1 MSLASK
7 KQQLI
12 NELKNK
18 LSQKSYGSTI
28 EEVVLL
34 RAFKYFDLQN
44 IGLCSKEIF
53 TKTMLKIGITSLSDL
68 EISELF
74 EQFNPNKDGLLDYK
88 EFVSNLYSNKSISSK
103 KKLQTPSTHSV
114 PPPQGGE
121 PPEIQKNLPKKEFLN
136 QTPVEKVLNQI
147 REILSSK
154 GIREVCSIARYFRI
168 VDENNTQTIDF
179 KEFQKCCEQFDLN
192 LTEDEIQIA
201 FDSFDRDNTGEIDY
215 DEFLRTIRGDMND
228 FRKNL
233 VNQVFNKLDINGNG
247 EISFDELEAQ
257 YSAKNHP
264 EVLSGRKTEKEIL
277 KEFMDTFQDTY
288 NYLCGTET
296 DNIITLEEFMEY
308 YENIS
313 MTIDSDE
320 YFEILLNNAWNLNGQ
335 NINKKAWANTQ
346 EEKGEGNAKNNL
358 AQNYQEKFGERRPGQ
373 TEEEAQEE
381 KSLIAL
387 RKLRKEM
394 LSRGC
399 SGIISL
405 KRQFKLLDENN
416 SKTLD
421 FNEFSNA
428 LNEFKINF
436 TKEEI
441 ISLFNTFDKNGNG
454 IIEYEEFINQL
465 RGPMNQKRKDIVTKA
480 FNKLDIDKSGFIDMD
495 EIKHSYN
502 AKNNPDV
509 KTGKKTEEEVYT
521 EFMDTFKANHILK
534 TGPRSKRV
542 TYEEFLDYYNNI
554 SMTVNDDEQFVFLI
568 QNAWKLNPFTYSRP
582 KSINNINN
590 EEDDNNINNNKDNI
604 SNSNNKNINDFR
616 KRDFNTTQAPFGVD
630 IKEPK
635 ENIIKNN
642 NNLNRNKNI
651 IEIIEKLRNIIS
663 KRGSRGIMSIRREF
677 MISDNDN
684 NKTVSIDEFKKFCH
698 DYRINLTNNE
708 INLLFAEL
716 DKDKIGVIDYQEF
729 LKFLIGEMNEKRK
742 KIIIQV
748 FKMFDKNK
756 NGTIDLDDIRE
767 SYNAKMH
774 PDVILGK
781 KTEEEILAEFLD
793 TFEYQF
799 NLLNDEKE
807 NENKINME
815 EFMDYYNNIS
825 FGIKDDDY
833 FEEMIKNVYNLDSKR
848 NTSKKSWR
856 GEY

>member
-1 MSLASK
+1 MSLMSK

-12 NELKNK
+12 NELRNK

-34 RAFKYFDLQN
+34 RAFKYFDLQDT
-44 IGLCSKEIF
+44 GLCSKEIF
-53 TKTMLKIGITSLSDL
+53 TKTMLKIGVTGLSDL

-103 KKLQTPSTHSV
+103 KKLQVPNPTPTQI
-114 PPPQGGE
+114 PAPDYQ
-121 PPEIQKNLPKKEFLN
+121 EIQNNLNKKEFLN

-147 REILSSK
+147 REKLSSR
-154 GIREVCSIARYFRI
+154 GIKEVCSIARYFRV

-179 KEFQKCCEQFDLN
+179 KEFKKCCEQFQLN
-192 LTEDEIQIA
+192 LTDNEIQIA
-201 FDSFDRDNTGEIDY
+201 FVSFDRDNTGEIDY

-228 FRKNL
+228 FRRNL
-233 VNQVFNKLDINGNG
+233 VNQVFNKLDLNGNG
-247 EISFDELEAQ
+247 EISFDELQAK

-264 EVLSGRKTEKEIL
+264 EVLSGRKTENEVL

-313 MTIDSDE
+313 MTIDNDE
-320 YFEILLNNAWNLNGQ
+320 YFEILLNNAWNLNNQ
-335 NINKKAWANTQ
+335 NTNKKAWANTT
-346 EEKGEGNAKNNL
+346 EEKENNNKIL
-358 AQNYQEKFGERRPGQ
+358 SQNYQEKFGDRRPGQ
-373 TEEEAQEE
+373 TQEEAKEE
-381 KSLIAL
+381 RSTIAL
-387 RKLRKEM
+387 RKMRKEI

-399 SGIISL
+399 GGLISL
-405 KRQFKLLDENN
+405 RRQFKLLDENN

-421 FNEFSNA
+421 FKEFSNA
-428 LNEFKINF
+428 LNEYKINL
-436 TKEEI
+436 TNDEI
-441 ISLFNTFDKNGNG
+441 MLLFATFDKNENG
-454 IIEYEEFINQL
+454 VIEYDEFINLL

-521 EFMDTFKANHILK
+521 EFMDTFKANHLLK
-534 TGPRSKRV
+534 SGPRSKRV

-554 SMTVNDDEQFVFLI
+554 SMSINDDEQFIFLI

-582 KSINNINN
+582 KSINNIN
-590 EEDDNNINNNKDNI
+590 EEEENINIKENKETNVNN
-604 SNSNNKNINDFR
+604 FR
-616 KRDFNTTQAPFGVD
+616 NRDFNTTQAPFGLD
-630 IKEPK
+630 PHPK
-635 ENIIKNN
+635 NEKIFSKKNIKNDN
-642 NNLNRNKNI
+642 VN
-651 IEIIEKLRNIIS
+651 EIFEKLRNIIS

-677 MISDNDN
+677 MIADNDN
-684 NKTVSIDEFKKFCH
+684 NKTVNIDSFKKFCH
-698 DYRINLTNNE
+698 DYRINLTDKE

-716 DKDKIGVIDYQEF
+716 DTNKNGAIDYPEF
-729 LKFLIGEMNEKRK
+729 LNNVIGEMNERRK
-742 KIIIQV
+742 KIVVQV
-748 FKMFDKNK
+748 FKSLDKNK
-756 NGTIDLDDIRE
+756 NGMIYLDDIRDT
-767 SYNAKMH
+767 YNAKMH
-774 PDVILGK
+774 PDVLTGK
-781 KTEEEILAEFLD
+781 KTEDEVLAEFLD

-799 NLLNDEKE
+799 NLLSDEKE
-807 NENKINME
+807 NEGKISLE
-815 EFMDYYNNIS
+815 EFLEYYNNIS
-825 FGIKDDDY
+825 VGIKDDDY
-833 FEEMIKNVYNLDSKR
+833 FEEMIKSVYNLDNRR
-848 NTSKKSWR
+848 NNKKYWS

>member
-1 MSLASK
+1 MSLIAK

-34 RAFKYFDLQN
+34 RAFKYFDLQDT
-44 IGLCSKEIF
+44 GLCSKEIF

-103 KKLQTPSTHSV
+103 KKTQNPQPHPSTSV
-114 PPPQGGE
+114 GDVQ
-121 PPEIQKNLPKKEFLN
+121 EIQKNLNKKEFLN

-147 REILSSK
+147 REILASR
-154 GIREVCSIARYFRI
+154 GIKEVCSIARYFRV

-179 KEFQKCCEQFDLN
+179 KEFKKCCEQFQLN
-192 LTEDEIQIA
+192 LTEDEIKMA
-201 FDSFDRDNTGEIDY
+201 FVSFDRDNTGEIDY
-215 DEFLRTIRGDMND
+215 DEFLRSIRGDMND

-233 VNQVFNKLDINGNG
+233 VNQVFNTLDINGNG
-247 EISFDELEAQ
+247 EISFDELQAK

-264 EVLSGRKTEKEIL
+264 EVLSGRKTENEVL

-335 NINKKAWANTQ
+335 NAYKKAWANTD
-346 EEKGEGNAKNNL
+346 EEKGGINNNKIL
-358 AQNYQEKFGERRPGQ
+358 AQNYQEKFGDRRPGQ
-373 TEEEAQEE
+373 TEEEAKED
-381 KSLIAL
+381 KTNMAL
-387 RKLRKEM
+387 KKLRKEII
-394 LSRGC
+394 SRGC
-399 SGIISL
+399 GGLISL
-405 KRQFKLLDENN
+405 RRQFKLFDENN

-428 LNEFKINF
+428 LKEFKINF
-436 TKEEI
+436 TNDEI
-441 ISLFNTFDKNGNG
+441 ISLFTTFDKNGNG
-454 IIEYEEFINQL
+454 IIEYEEFLNQL
-465 RGPMNQKRKDIVTKA
+465 RGPLNPKRKDIVTKA

-534 TGPRSKRV
+534 SGPRSKRV

-554 SMTVNDDEQFVFLI
+554 SMSINDDEQFIFLI

-590 EEDDNNINNNKDNI
+590 EEEENQNNNNM
-604 SNSNNKNINDFR
+604 NNFR
-616 KRDFNTTQAPFGVD
+616 ARDFHKTQAPFGVD
-630 IKEPK
+630 SKETK
-635 ENIIKNN
+635 EKIV
-642 NNLNRNKNI
+642 NNLNKNSNI
-651 IEIIEKLRNIIS
+651 YEIIEKLRNIIS

-677 MISDNDN
+677 MIADNEN
-684 NKTVSIDEFKKFCH
+684 NKTVSIDTFKKFCH
-698 DYRINLTNNE
+698 DYRIDLTNNE

-716 DKDKIGVIDYQEF
+716 DKNKIGVIDYQEF
-729 LKFLIGEMNEKRK
+729 LNNVIGEMSEKRK

-748 FKMFDKNK
+748 FKSLDKNK
-756 NGTIDLDDIRE
+756 IGEVELDDIRE
-767 SYNAKMH
+767 AYNAKMH
-774 PDVILGK
+774 PDVISGK

-799 NLLNDEKE
+799 NLLNDEKV
-807 NENKINME
+807 NETKITME
-815 EFMDYYNNIS
+815 EFMDYCGDIS

-848 NTSKKSWR
+848 NTNKKAWR

>member
-1 MSLASK
+1 MSLMSK

-12 NELKNK
+12 NELRNK

-34 RAFKYFDLQN
+34 RAFKYFDLQDT
-44 IGLCSKEIF
+44 GLCSKEIF
-53 TKTMLKIGITSLSDL
+53 TKTMLKIGVTGLSDL

-103 KKLQTPSTHSV
+103 KKLQVPNPTPTQI
-114 PPPQGGE
+114 PAPDYQ
-121 PPEIQKNLPKKEFLN
+121 EIQNNLNKKEFLN

-147 REILSSK
+147 REKLSSR
-154 GIREVCSIARYFRI
+154 GIKEVCSIARYFRV

-179 KEFQKCCEQFDLN
+179 KEFKKCCEQFQLN
-192 LTEDEIQIA
+192 LTDNEIQIA
-201 FDSFDRDNTGEIDY
+201 FVSFDRDNTGEIDY

-228 FRKNL
+228 FRRNL
-233 VNQVFNKLDINGNG
+233 VNQVFNKLDLNGNG
-247 EISFDELEAQ
+247 EISFDELQAK

-264 EVLSGRKTEKEIL
+264 EVLSGRKTENEVL

-313 MTIDSDE
+313 MTIDNDE
-320 YFEILLNNAWNLNGQ
+320 YFEILLNNAWNLNNQ
-335 NINKKAWANTQ
+335 NTNKKAWANTT
-346 EEKGEGNAKNNL
+346 EEKENNNKIL
-358 AQNYQEKFGERRPGQ
+358 SQNYQEKFGDRRPGQ
-373 TEEEAQEE
+373 TQEEAKEE
-381 KSLIAL
+381 RSTIAL
-387 RKLRKEM
+387 RKMRKEI

-399 SGIISL
+399 GGLISL
-405 KRQFKLLDENN
+405 RCQFKLLDENN

-421 FNEFSNA
+421 FKEFSNA
-428 LNEFKINF
+428 LNEYKINL
-436 TKEEI
+436 TKDEI
-441 ISLFNTFDKNGNG
+441 MLLFATFDKNENG
-454 IIEYEEFINQL
+454 VIEYDEFINLL

-521 EFMDTFKANHILK
+521 EFMDTFKANHLLK
-534 TGPRSKRV
+534 SGPRSKRV

-554 SMTVNDDEQFVFLI
+554 SMSINDDEQFIFLI

-582 KSINNINN
+582 KSINNIN
-590 EEDDNNINNNKDNI
+590 EEEENINIKENKETNVNN
-604 SNSNNKNINDFR
+604 FR
-616 KRDFNTTQAPFGVD
+616 NRDFNTTQAPFGLD
-630 IKEPK
+630 PHPK
-635 ENIIKNN
+635 NEKIFSKKNIKNDN
-642 NNLNRNKNI
+642 VN
-651 IEIIEKLRNIIS
+651 EIFEKLRNIIS

-677 MISDNDN
+677 MIADNDN
-684 NKTVSIDEFKKFCH
+684 NKTVNIDSFKKFCH
-698 DYRINLTNNE
+698 DYRINLTDKE

-716 DKDKIGVIDYQEF
+716 DTNKNGAIDYPEF
-729 LKFLIGEMNEKRK
+729 LNNVIGEMNERRK
-742 KIIIQV
+742 KIVVQV
-748 FKMFDKNK
+748 FKSLDKNK
-756 NGTIDLDDIRE
+756 NGMIDLDDIRDT
-767 SYNAKMH
+767 YNAKTH
-774 PDVILGK
+774 PDVLTGK
-781 KTEEEILAEFLD
+781 KTEDEVLAEFLD

-799 NLLNDEKE
+799 NLLSDEKE
-807 NENKINME
+807 NEGKISLE
-815 EFMDYYNNIS
+815 EFLEYYNNIS
-825 FGIKDDDY
+825 VGIKDDDY
-833 FEEMIKNVYNLDSKR
+833 FEEMIKSVYNLDNRR
-848 NTSKKSWR
+848 NNKKYWS

>member
-1 MSLASK
+1 MSIMMRR
-7 KQQLI
+7 QQLI

-44 IGLCSKEIF
+44 TGLCSKDIF

-88 EFVSNLYSNKSISSK
+88 EFVSKLYSNKSISSK
-103 KKLQTPSTHSV
+103 KKNSEKQIASNIPVSKDV
-114 PPPQGGE
+114 
-121 PPEIQKNLPKKEFLN
+121 QKNLSKKEFLN
-136 QTPVEKVLNQI
+136 QTPVEKILNQI
-147 REILSSK
+147 REILASK
-154 GIREVCSIARYFRI
+154 GIKEVCSIARYFRI

-179 KEFQKCCEQFDLN
+179 KEFKKCCEQFKLN
-192 LTEDEIQIA
+192 LTEDEVKTA
-201 FDSFDRDNTGEIDY
+201 FISFDRDNTGEIDY

-233 VNQVFNKLDINGNG
+233 VYQVFNKLDLNGNG
-247 EISFDELEAQ
+247 EISFDELQAK
-257 YSAKNHP
+257 YSAKSHP
-264 EVLSGRKTEKEIL
+264 EVLSGRKKEEEVL

-320 YFEILLNNAWNLNGQ
+320 YFETMLNNAWNLNGQ
-335 NINKKAWANTQ
+335 NVYKKAWVNKD
-346 EEKGEGNAKNNL
+346 EEKEGDNNKIL
-358 AQNYQEKFGERRPGQ
+358 AEKYQEKFGECRPGQ
-373 TEEEAQEE
+373 TQEEAKEE
-381 KSLIAL
+381 KVNIAFK
-387 RKLRKEM
+387 KLRKEM

-399 SGIISL
+399 GGLISL
-405 KRQFKLLDENN
+405 NRQFKLLDENN

-421 FNEFSNA
+421 FDEFCNA
-428 LNEFKINF
+428 LNEFKINL
-436 TKEEI
+436 TNEEI
-441 ISLFNTFDKNGNG
+441 TSLFNCFDKNGNG
-454 IIEYEEFINQL
+454 VIEYNEFINQL

-495 EIKHSYN
+495 EIKYNYN

-554 SMTVNDDEQFVFLI
+554 SMTISDDDHFIFLI
-568 QNAWKLNPFTYSRP
+568 QNAWKLNPATYSRP
-582 KSINNINN
+582 KQVNIDEEDINVNNNINV
-590 EEDDNNINNNKDNI
+590 NNY
-604 SNSNNKNINDFR
+604 R
-616 KRDFNTTQAPFGVD
+616 KRDFINSQSPFGLD
-630 IKEPK
+630 TNEEKNSKEIKE
-635 ENIIKNN
+635 
-642 NNLNRNKNI
+642 KNI
-651 IEIIEKLRNIIS
+651 NKINKSPEIIEKLRNIIA

-677 MISDNDN
+677 MIADNDN
-684 NKTVSIDEFKKFCH
+684 NKTVNISAFKKFCH
-698 DYRINLTNNE
+698 DYRINLTDNE
-708 INLLFAEL
+708 INILFAEL
-716 DKDKIGVIDYQEF
+716 DLNKNGVIDYQEF
-729 LKFLIGEMNEKRK
+729 LKGVIGEMNERRK
-742 KIIIQV
+742 KVVIQA
-748 FKMFDKNK
+748 FKSLDKSG
-756 NGTIDLDDIRE
+756 NGVIDLDMIRDA
-767 SYNAKMH
+767 YNAKMH
-774 PDVILGK
+774 PDVICGK

-799 NLLNDEKE
+799 NLLKDEKNE
-807 NENKINME
+807 ENKVMLE
-815 EFMDYYNNIS
+815 EFIDYYNNIS
-825 FGIKDDDY
+825 LGISDDDY
-833 FEEMIKNVYNLDSKR
+833 FEEIIRNVFNLDSKR
-848 NTSKKSWR
+848 NNKKNW
-856 GEY
+856 

>member
-1 MSLASK
+1 MSLMSK

-12 NELKNK
+12 NELRNK

-34 RAFKYFDLQN
+34 RAFKYFDLQDT
-44 IGLCSKEIF
+44 GLCSKEIF
-53 TKTMLKIGITSLSDL
+53 TKTMLKIGVTGLSDL

-103 KKLQTPSTHSV
+103 KKLQVPNPTPTQI
-114 PPPQGGE
+114 PAPDYQ
-121 PPEIQKNLPKKEFLN
+121 EIQNNLNKKEFLN

-147 REILSSK
+147 REKLSSR
-154 GIREVCSIARYFRI
+154 GIKEVCSIARYFRV

-179 KEFQKCCEQFDLN
+179 KEFKKCCEQFQLN
-192 LTEDEIQIA
+192 LTDNEIQIA
-201 FDSFDRDNTGEIDY
+201 FVSFDRDNTGEIDY

-228 FRKNL
+228 FRRNL
-233 VNQVFNKLDINGNG
+233 VNQVFNKLDLNGNG
-247 EISFDELEAQ
+247 EISFDELQAK

-264 EVLSGRKTEKEIL
+264 EVLSGRKTENEVL

-313 MTIDSDE
+313 MTIDNDE
-320 YFEILLNNAWNLNGQ
+320 YFEILLNNAWNLNNQ
-335 NINKKAWANTQ
+335 NTNKKAWANTT
-346 EEKGEGNAKNNL
+346 EEKENNNKIL
-358 AQNYQEKFGERRPGQ
+358 SQNYQEKFGDRRPGQ
-373 TEEEAQEE
+373 TQEEAKEE
-381 KSLIAL
+381 RSTIAL
-387 RKLRKEM
+387 RKMRKEI

-399 SGIISL
+399 GGLISL
-405 KRQFKLLDENN
+405 RRQFKLLDENN

-421 FNEFSNA
+421 FKEFSNA
-428 LNEFKINF
+428 LNEYKINL
-436 TKEEI
+436 TNDEI
-441 ISLFNTFDKNGNG
+441 MLLFATFDKNENG
-454 IIEYEEFINQL
+454 VIEYDEFINLL

-521 EFMDTFKANHILK
+521 EFMDTFKANHLLK
-534 TGPRSKRV
+534 SGPRSKRV

-554 SMTVNDDEQFVFLI
+554 SMSINDDEQFIFLI

-582 KSINNINN
+582 KSINNIN
-590 EEDDNNINNNKDNI
+590 EEEENINIKENKETNVNN
-604 SNSNNKNINDFR
+604 FR
-616 KRDFNTTQAPFGVD
+616 NRDFNTTQAPFGLD
-630 IKEPK
+630 PHPK
-635 ENIIKNN
+635 NEKIFSKKNIKNDN
-642 NNLNRNKNI
+642 VN
-651 IEIIEKLRNIIS
+651 EIFEKLRNIIS

-677 MISDNDN
+677 MIADNDN
-684 NKTVSIDEFKKFCH
+684 NKTVNIDSFKKFCH
-698 DYRINLTNNE
+698 DYRINLTDKE

-716 DKDKIGVIDYQEF
+716 DTNKNGAIDYPEF
-729 LKFLIGEMNEKRK
+729 LNNVIGEMNERRK
-742 KIIIQV
+742 KIVVQV
-748 FKMFDKNK
+748 FKSLDKNK
-756 NGTIDLDDIRE
+756 NGMIDLDDIRDT
-767 SYNAKMH
+767 YNAKMH
-774 PDVILGK
+774 PDVLTGK
-781 KTEEEILAEFLD
+781 KTEDEVLAEFLD

-799 NLLNDEKE
+799 NLLSDEKE
-807 NENKINME
+807 NEGKISLE
-815 EFMDYYNNIS
+815 EFLEYYNYIS
-825 FGIKDDDY
+825 VGIKDDDY
-833 FEEMIKNVYNLDSKR
+833 FEEMIKSVYNLDNRR
-848 NTSKKSWR
+848 NNKKYWS

>member
-1 MSLASK
+1 MAK

-44 IGLCSKEIF
+44 TGLCSKEIF

-103 KKLQTPSTHSV
+103 KKTQNPEPNPPTSV
-114 PPPQGGE
+114 GDVQ
-121 PPEIQKNLPKKEFLN
+121 EIQKNLNKKEFLN

-147 REILSSK
+147 REMLASR
-154 GIREVCSIARYFRI
+154 GIKEVCSIARYFRV

-179 KEFQKCCEQFDLN
+179 KEFKKCCEQFQLN
-192 LTEDEIQIA
+192 LTEDEIKMA
-201 FDSFDRDNTGEIDY
+201 FVSFDRDNTGEIDY
-215 DEFLRTIRGDMND
+215 DEFLRSIRGDMND

-233 VNQVFNKLDINGNG
+233 VNQVFNTLDINGNG
-247 EISFDELEAQ
+247 EISFDELQAK

-264 EVLSGRKTEKEIL
+264 EVLSGRKTENEVL

-335 NINKKAWANTQ
+335 NAYKKAWANTD
-346 EEKGEGNAKNNL
+346 EEKGDIKNNKIL
-358 AQNYQEKFGERRPGQ
+358 AQNYQEKFGDRRPGQ
-373 TEEEAQEE
+373 TEEEAKED
-381 KSLIAL
+381 KTNMAL
-387 RKLRKEM
+387 KKLRKEII
-394 LSRGC
+394 SRGC
-399 SGIISL
+399 GGLISL
-405 KRQFKLLDENN
+405 RRQFKLFDENN

-428 LNEFKINF
+428 LKEFKINF
-436 TKEEI
+436 TNDEI
-441 ISLFNTFDKNGNG
+441 ISLFTTFDKNENG
-454 IIEYEEFINQL
+454 IIEYEEFLSQL
-465 RGPMNQKRKDIVTKA
+465 RGPLNQKRKDIVTKA

-534 TGPRSKRV
+534 SGPRSKRV

-554 SMTVNDDEQFVFLI
+554 SMTINDDEQFIFLI

-590 EEDDNNINNNKDNI
+590 EEEENQNNNNINNY
-604 SNSNNKNINDFR
+604 R
-616 KRDFNTTQAPFGVD
+616 ARDFHKSQAPFGVD
-630 IKEPK
+630 SKETK
-635 ENIIKNN
+635 EKIV
-642 NNLNRNKNI
+642 NNLNKNSNI
-651 IEIIEKLRNIIS
+651 SEIIEKLRNIIS

-677 MISDNDN
+677 MIADNDN
-684 NKTVSIDEFKKFCH
+684 NKTVSIDTFKKFCH
-698 DYRINLTNNE
+698 DYRIDLTNNE

-716 DKDKIGVIDYQEF
+716 DKNKIGVIDYQEF
-729 LKFLIGEMNEKRK
+729 LNNVIGEMNEKRK

-748 FKMFDKNK
+748 FKSFDKNK
-756 NGTIDLDDIRE
+756 SGEVELDDIRDA
-767 SYNAKMH
+767 YNAKMH
-774 PDVILGK
+774 PDVISGK

-799 NLLNDEKE
+799 NLLNDEKV
-807 NENKINME
+807 NEIKITME

-833 FEEMIKNVYNLDSKR
+833 FEEMIKSVYNLDSKR
-848 NTSKKSWR
+848 NNNKKAWR

>member
-1 MSLASK
+1 MSK

-34 RAFKYFDLQN
+34 RAFKYFDLQDT
-44 IGLCSKEIF
+44 GLCSKEIF
-53 TKTMLKIGITSLSDL
+53 TKTMLKIGVTGLSDL

-103 KKLQTPSTHSV
+103 KKLQVPNPTPTQI
-114 PPPQGGE
+114 PAPDYQ
-121 PPEIQKNLPKKEFLN
+121 EIQNNLNKKEFLN

-147 REILSSK
+147 REKLSSR
-154 GIREVCSIARYFRI
+154 GIKEVCSIARYFRV

-179 KEFQKCCEQFDLN
+179 KEFKKCCEQFQLN
-192 LTEDEIQIA
+192 LTDNEIQIA
-201 FDSFDRDNTGEIDY
+201 FVSFDRDNTGEIDY

-228 FRKNL
+228 FRRNL
-233 VNQVFNKLDINGNG
+233 VNQVFNKLDLNGNG
-247 EISFDELEAQ
+247 EISFDELQAK

-264 EVLSGRKTEKEIL
+264 EVLSGRKTENEVL

-313 MTIDSDE
+313 MTIDNDE
-320 YFEILLNNAWNLNGQ
+320 YFEILLNNAWNLNNQ
-335 NINKKAWANTQ
+335 NTNKKAWANTT
-346 EEKGEGNAKNNL
+346 EEKENNNKIL
-358 AQNYQEKFGERRPGQ
+358 SQNYQEKFGDRRPGQ
-373 TEEEAQEE
+373 TQEEAKEE
-381 KSLIAL
+381 RSTIAL
-387 RKLRKEM
+387 RKMRKEI

-399 SGIISL
+399 GGLISL
-405 KRQFKLLDENN
+405 RRQFKLLDENN

-421 FNEFSNA
+421 FKEFSNA
-428 LNEFKINF
+428 LNEYKINL
-436 TKEEI
+436 TNDEI
-441 ISLFNTFDKNGNG
+441 MLLFATFDKNENG
-454 IIEYEEFINQL
+454 VIEYDEFINLL

-521 EFMDTFKANHILK
+521 EFMDTFKANHLLK
-534 TGPRSKRV
+534 SGPRSKRV

-554 SMTVNDDEQFVFLI
+554 SMSINDDEQFIFLI

-582 KSINNINN
+582 KSINNIN
-590 EEDDNNINNNKDNI
+590 EEEENINIKENKETNVNN
-604 SNSNNKNINDFR
+604 FR
-616 KRDFNTTQAPFGVD
+616 NRDFNTTQAPFGLD
-630 IKEPK
+630 PHPK
-635 ENIIKNN
+635 NEKIFSKKNIKNDN
-642 NNLNRNKNI
+642 VN
-651 IEIIEKLRNIIS
+651 EIFEKLRNIIS

-677 MISDNDN
+677 MIADNDN
-684 NKTVSIDEFKKFCH
+684 NKTVNIDSFKKFCH
-698 DYRINLTNNE
+698 DYRIKLTDKE

-716 DKDKIGVIDYQEF
+716 DTNKNGAIDYPEF
-729 LKFLIGEMNEKRK
+729 LNNVIGEMNERRK
-742 KIIIQV
+742 KIVVQV
-748 FKMFDKNK
+748 FKSLDKNK
-756 NGTIDLDDIRE
+756 NGMIDLDDIRDT
-767 SYNAKMH
+767 YNAKMH
-774 PDVILGK
+774 PDVLTGK
-781 KTEEEILAEFLD
+781 KTEDEVLAEFLD

-799 NLLNDEKE
+799 NLLSDEKE
-807 NENKINME
+807 NEGKISLE
-815 EFMDYYNNIS
+815 EFLEYYNNIS
-825 FGIKDDDY
+825 VGIKDDDY
-833 FEEMIKNVYNLDSKR
+833 FEEMIKSVYNLDNRR
-848 NTSKKSWR
+848 NNKKYWS